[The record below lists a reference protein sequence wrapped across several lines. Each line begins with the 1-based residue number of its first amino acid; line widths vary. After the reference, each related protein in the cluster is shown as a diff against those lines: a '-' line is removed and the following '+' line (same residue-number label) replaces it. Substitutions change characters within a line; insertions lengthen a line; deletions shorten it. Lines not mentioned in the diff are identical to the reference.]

1 MPTFEPGP
9 RRVLTLCL
17 GMLALLMTPL
27 VAITAAAATEAP
39 VDEQPEAID
48 PAQAAL
54 DDQLRE
60 GAEVY
65 SQICSSCHQPGG
77 AGISGQFPP
86 LIDNPHVDDAEYVA
100 GVIVNGR
107 QGEIVVA
114 GVTYNGVMPSFST
127 LSDDEVDAVIAYVQN
142 DFSAPAAAIADFE
155 SNSPVAGTELPAL
168 TNLTA
173 LTAWLLVGAA
183 VLLVL
188 GPRLISE
195 NSRLDT
201 PWLDA
206 WLKGVVIV
214 LSVVIFTIFIPDW
227 ALKTETVS
235 KLGRFTQD
243 FIGASLWALGLIAVL
258 GGLWYAHRESR
269 V

>member
-1 MPTFEPGP
+1 MPRFEPGP
-9 RRVLTLCL
+9 RRVLPLFL
-17 GMLALLMTPL
+17 GLLVFVLSSL
-27 VAITAAAATEAP
+27 VAVTAAAATEAP
-39 VDEQPEAID
+39 TEEAPEGVD

-86 LIDNPHVDDAEYVA
+86 LIDNPNVDDAEYVA
-100 GVIVNGR
+100 DVIINGR
-107 QGEIVVA
+107 EGEIVVA

-127 LSDDEVDAVIAYVQN
+127 LTDDEVDAVIAYLQN
-142 DFSAPAAAIADFE
+142 DFSAPAAAIAEFE
-155 SNSPVAGTELPAL
+155 SSGPVAGTELPAL

-173 LTAWLLVGAA
+173 LTAWLLIAA
-183 VLLVL
+183 VVALLL

-195 NSRLDT
+195 NSRLNT

-206 WLKGVVIV
+206 WLKGIVIV
-214 LSVVIFTIFIPDW
+214 LSVVILTVFLPDW
-227 ALKTETVS
+227 ALKTDAVA
-235 KLGRFTQD
+235 KLGRFSQD
-243 FIGASLWALGLIAVL
+243 FIGASLWALGLAVVL

-269 V
+269 I